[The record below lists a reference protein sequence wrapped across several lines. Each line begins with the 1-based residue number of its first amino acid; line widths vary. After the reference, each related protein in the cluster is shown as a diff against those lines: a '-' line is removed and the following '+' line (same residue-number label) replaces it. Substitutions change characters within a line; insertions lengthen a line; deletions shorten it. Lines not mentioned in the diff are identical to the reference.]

1 MDNHQSQQ
9 SSNKAFNIASIV
21 VLAIGIVTYCI
32 GLFNAQMQLNEKGY
46 YLVILLYGLF
56 SAISL
61 QKSIRDKQENISTSS
76 IYQLLSLISTGAA
89 ILLLMIGL
97 YNANLLLSEKGFY
110 GIAYLMSLY
119 AAVAVQKNI
128 RDREQAVQSEI
139 TQMEYVQTSTQPAGE

>member
-9 SSNKAFNIASIV
+9 SSSKAFNIASII

-89 ILLLMIGL
+89 ILLLMVGL

-139 TQMEYVQTSTQPAGE
+139 TQINYAQTATQPTRD

>member
-9 SSNKAFNIASIV
+9 SSSKAFNIASII

-89 ILLLMIGL
+89 ILLLMVGL

-139 TQMEYVQTSTQPAGE
+139 TQIDYAQTATQPTRD